1 MKLTRKIKKGR
12 KIKKSKSRVKRRT
25 FHKKKTKRYTR
36 RKRRIRKKRGGATF
50 NEQSEKVKVLAA
62 VEHNGYA
69 LQYASEKMRG
79 DPDVVI
85 AASIQTH
92 GDALQWATYDL
103 RKDLVFIRRFI
114 DDLRINHISNTDIS
128 RHIISTPATY
138 NQLMDMILGPPQYQ
152 SQSYGTSKRKNIVTP
167 PLHPPPPAPP

>member
-36 RKRRIRKKRGGATF
+36 RKRRRRKKRGGATF
-50 NEQSEKVKVLAA
+50 NEQSEKVKLLAT
-62 VEHNGYA
+62 VKQNGHA
-69 LQYASEKMRG
+69 LQYASEEMRG

-85 AASIQTH
+85 AASIQTN
-92 GDALQWATYDL
+92 GDALQWATDDL

-114 DDLRINHISNTDIS
+114 DKGLTNFEHIK
-128 RHIISTPATY
+128 STPATHD
-138 NQLMDMILGPPQYQ
+138 QIMDMILGPPQYQ
-152 SQSYGTSKRKNIVTP
+152 SQSYGTSKRKKIVSP
-167 PLHPPPPAPP
+167 PQPP